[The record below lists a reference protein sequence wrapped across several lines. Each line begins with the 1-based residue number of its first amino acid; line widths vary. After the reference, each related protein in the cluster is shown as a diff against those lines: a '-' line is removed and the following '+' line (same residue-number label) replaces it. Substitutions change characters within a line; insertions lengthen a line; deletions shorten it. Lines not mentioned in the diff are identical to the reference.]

1 MAKLA
6 DSVQES
12 LASYGVRDCSICVAL
27 SGGVDSVVLLDVL
40 LGLADVNT
48 LQVSAFHVH
57 HGISR
62 YADQWEA
69 FCRSLCTASGVAFAS
84 VRVIVP
90 RDTGEGPEA
99 AARRLRYRALAGA
112 DADYVALGHHLDDQ
126 VETFLLQLLR
136 GAGPL
141 GLSAMPMVG
150 RTKDE
155 DGGMADEGAG
165 RARLLRPLL
174 GVTRA
179 EIEQH
184 ARLRKLEWVED
195 ESNRNLDLDRNFLRH
210 RVLPVIAARFPAY
223 RETLSR
229 AARNLADAATALET
243 LAASDLEAVSADGG
257 VSCPRLKALSP
268 ERALNVLRL
277 LIARS
282 GGRMPPR
289 AHLEEALRQCLEAGE
304 DAQPQMDFG
313 AFRLRRYR
321 DVLRLMPEQSAPGDW
336 SMRWEGEATLPL
348 PDGLG
353 RLRFAPATGQGVAVS
368 RLKAAVTVRFRRGGE
383 RFDPDATRPRR
394 ALKKLLQES
403 AVPAWERSRLPLVFA
418 GDELVWVPGLGIAA
432 GYRAASGEPGIEI
445 EWEADRQPC

>member
-1 MAKLA
+1 MAKVG

-12 LASYGVRDCSICVAL
+12 LASYGVRDCAVCVAL

-40 LGLADVNT
+40 LGLAREKN
-48 LQVSAFHVH
+48 LRLSAFHVH

-62 YADQWEA
+62 NADQWED
-69 FCRSLCTASGVAFAS
+69 FCRSLCAASGVPFESA
-84 VRVIVP
+84 RVIVP
-90 RDTGEGPEA
+90 RDTGEGMEA
-99 AARRLRYRALAGA
+99 AARRMRYRALARA

-126 VETFLLQLLR
+126 AETFLLQLLR

-141 GLSAMPMVG
+141 GLSAMPVVGKAKAEGG
-150 RTKDE
+150 RT
-155 DGGMADEGAG
+155 ADHGAG

-184 ARLRKLEWVED
+184 ARLRKLNWVED
-195 ESNRNLDLDRNFLRH
+195 ESNRDLEFDRNFLRH
-210 RVLPVIAARFPAY
+210 SVLPAIAARFPAY

-229 AARNLADAATALET
+229 AARNLADAATVLEEV
-243 LAASDLEAVSADGG
+243 AASDLEAVSAEGG
-257 VSCPRLKALSP
+257 VSRSRLKALSA

-282 GGRMPPR
+282 GGCMPPR

-304 DAQPQMDFG
+304 DAQPQAGFG
-313 AFRLRRYR
+313 AIRLRRHR
-321 DVLRLMPEQSAPGDW
+321 DVLRLVPEYTVAEDW
-336 SMRWEGEATLPL
+336 SMRWEGEARLSL

-353 RLRFAPATGQGVAVS
+353 CIRFAPASGQGVAAS
-368 RLKAAVTVRFRRGGE
+368 RLKGDVTVRFRRGGE
-383 RFDPDATRPRR
+383 RFDPGAKRPRR

-418 GDELVWVPGLGIAA
+418 GDVLVWAPGLGIAA
-432 GYRAASGEPGIEI
+432 GYRAGPGEPGIEI
-445 EWEADRQPC
+445 EWEAERQPC